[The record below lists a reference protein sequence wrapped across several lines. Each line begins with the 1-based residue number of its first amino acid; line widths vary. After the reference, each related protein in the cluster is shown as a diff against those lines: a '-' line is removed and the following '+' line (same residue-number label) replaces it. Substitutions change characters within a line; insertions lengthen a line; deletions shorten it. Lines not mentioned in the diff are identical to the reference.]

1 MYISDTLEGNFRNN
15 RSNKLEC
22 STKEKKR
29 LAHGR
34 SNAHTFSKNTY
45 FWSLKGKQNGEW
57 DSCELTKANVFM
69 YNPW

>member
-29 LAHGR
+29 LARGR
-34 SNAHTFSKNTY
+34 SNAHTFSKKY
-45 FWSLKGKQNGEW
+45 IFLKFKGKTEW
-57 DSCELTKANVFM
+57 GVRQL
-69 YNPW
+69 